1 MIEIMSPLISVVI
14 PSYNH
19 GRYLGRALQSVL
31 DQTYTNW
38 EAIIIDNHSTDNTDE
53 VMATFSDSRIAYLK
67 IHNNGVIA
75 VSRNAGIKAAKG
87 QWVAFLD
94 SDDWWTIDKLQTCFD
109 YINDNV
115 DLVYHDLEIV
125 TEKPQFFRQK
135 VIKSWQVKSPV
146 LIDLLVSG
154 NAIATSSVVVRAK
167 LLKQLNGMCESP
179 DMVAAEDYN
188 TWLRIAQLTDGFRHV
203 SKQLGFY
210 QLHNQGISRKDMSV
224 PIQNAVAEFFESLS
238 PQQRNK
244 FIANLRYTKGRFDFL
259 AGNYVDAK
267 KNLTICILNGSRK
280 TRLKALYMYIMS
292 IIYLNINFISFSK

>member
-1 MIEIMSPLISVVI
+1 MSPLISVVI

-38 EAIIIDNHSTDNTDE
+38 EVIIIDNHSTDNTEE
-53 VMATFSDSRIAYLK
+53 VIATFSDARIAYFK

-75 VSRNAGIKAAKG
+75 ASRNAGIMTAKG

-109 YINDNV
+109 HINNNV
-115 DLVYHDLEIV
+115 DLLYHDLEII
-125 TEKPQFFRQK
+125 TEKPHLFKQK

-146 LIDLLVSG
+146 IIDLLVSG
-154 NAIATSSVVVRAK
+154 NAIATSSVVVRTK

-188 TWLRIAQLTDGFRHV
+188 TWLRIAQLTDEFRYV
-203 SKQLGFY
+203 PKQLGFY
-210 QLHNQGISRKDMSV
+210 QLHNQGISRKDMSI
-224 PIQNAVAEFFESLS
+224 PTRHALAEFIDHLS
-238 PQQRNK
+238 PYQK
-244 FIANLRYTKGRFDFL
+244 KKCLVNLTYTKARFDYL
-259 AGNYVDAK
+259 SNNYASAK
-267 KNLTICILNGSRK
+267 KNLSICIFNGPPK
-280 TRLKALYMYIMS
+280 IKVKAVYMYMMVLIFTGVS
-292 IIYLNINFISFSK
+292 LIKINK